1 MTPVEVGNMA
11 EVRFVYDALANGL
24 HPCPPWSG
32 QSGFDIVLAEAHRSF
47 RVQVK
52 VCTGKVYGARRRF
65 PAVGLYGSYLST
77 GRSKRRKYSP
87 GEFDVLAVWIRS
99 ENAWVF
105 MTVEDVRGR
114 VTVSLPPKVRRNN
127 WPIFSNTSKPLIGS
141 HPVTH

>member
-1 MTPVEVGNMA
+1 MSPVEVGNMA
-11 EVRFVYDALANGL
+11 EVRFVYDALAQGL
-24 HPCPPWSG
+24 HPCTPWSG
-32 QSGFDIVLAEAHRSF
+32 QSGFDIVLAEPHRSF

-52 VCTGKVYGARRRF
+52 VCTGKIYGASRRF

-105 MTVEDVRGR
+105 LTTEQIRGR
-114 VTVSLPPKVRRNN
+114 VTISLPPSIPRNR
-127 WPIFSNTSKPLIGS
+127 WDLFRG
-141 HPVTH
+141 